1 MFRATIILSL
11 AALTLIIATPDAN
24 AEDRWSWELRS
35 GADFGSTSV
44 GDTDL
49 GTGAG
54 FEFGLAYR
62 FQPHLAAYT
71 GWGWHHLGAD
81 DVLADGSL
89 EQTGYT
95 FGLHFQHPVGRGPF
109 DLYLRGG
116 AVLRHFELE
125 AGDDIVDD
133 SGHGWGWELGG
144 GVDYALGQA
153 WSLRAGLTHRALERD
168 LTVGGVER
176 SVDLGGLA
184 VELGMARTF

>member
-1 MFRATIILSL
+1 MFRVTTILCL
-11 AALTLIIATPDAN
+11 AALSLSAFCVDAV
-24 AEDRWSWELRS
+24 AEARWSWELRS
-35 GADFGSTSV
+35 GADFGSASL
-44 GDTDL
+44 GDNDL

-54 FEFGLAYR
+54 FETGFAYR
-62 FQPHLAAYT
+62 FQPHLAAYA
-71 GWGWHHLGAD
+71 GWGWHHLGAG

-125 AGDDIVDD
+125 AGDDVVDD
-133 SGHGWGWELGG
+133 SGHGWGWELGA
-144 GVDYALGQA
+144 GVDYALGRS
-153 WSLRAGLTHRALERD
+153 WSLRAGVTHRALERD
-168 LTVGGVER
+168 LTVAGREQT
-176 SVDLGGLA
+176 VDLGGMA